1 MRFLALIHSDFSD
14 FRDNVDDFIAAN
26 RFSDLL
32 VKVNLDES
40 ESVST
45 SKAAVEVGAPSAS
58 ARPSDYPD
66 GTKNFLHVRRCGSLA
81 PYVGIREK
89 CLLQNHM

>member
-1 MRFLALIHSDFSD
+1 MVDIIQTRFLALTVTRYIYF
-14 FRDNVDDFIAAN
+14 FYLRDNADDFIAAN

-40 ESVST
+40 ECVYV
-45 SKAAVEVGAPSAS
+45 SKASAAVDVRAPASS

-66 GTKNFLHVRRCGSLA
+66 GTKLFICV
-81 PYVGIREK
+81 
-89 CLLQNHM
+89 